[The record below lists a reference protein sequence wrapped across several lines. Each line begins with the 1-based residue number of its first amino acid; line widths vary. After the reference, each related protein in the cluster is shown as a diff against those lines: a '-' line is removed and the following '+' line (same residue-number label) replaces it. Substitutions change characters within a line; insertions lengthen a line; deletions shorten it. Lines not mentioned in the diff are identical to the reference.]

1 MKFQLKALAA
11 AAILAA
17 AIPAQAAIDTNA
29 SGNGSFILTVLDKVT
44 NVSATFDLGKN
55 YFDFNQSAAAGAVS
69 NVTAPG
75 TSFSWDLAGNANYSA
90 AWTSFLGASTLANT
104 FYAITAGDNNGFG
117 STAAASRGIITTYVG
132 AGAGTTTNLLGALAF
147 MDLYVANAGVV
158 AGSTLNTVANGSVFV
173 QTAEAETYY
182 AANKNNGSG
191 VITLGA
197 IGTSLGVAQTLST
210 ASNLSQAT
218 TSVFGNGA
226 QFSLASNG
234 ALVYSVAAVPEA
246 DTWAMMMLGLGF
258 MGFVAR
264 RKQA

>member
-1 MKFQLKALAA
+1 
-11 AAILAA
+11 
-17 AIPAQAAIDTNA
+17 
-29 SGNGSFILTVLDKVT
+29 LTVLDKVA

-75 TSFSWDLAGNANYSA
+75 TSFSWDLAGNADYSA

-132 AGAGTTTNLLGALAF
+132 AGAGTTTNLLGALAA
-147 MDLYVANAGVV
+147 MDLYVADAAFLNGNM
-158 AGSTLNTVANGSVFV
+158 NTVANGASFV
-173 QTAEAETYY
+173 ASAAAETYY